1 MQVLWNSTHV
11 YQSLH
16 NKTVNTSFQEIR
28 KKREKILY
36 NCFISFVKRSSP
48 PPKEALRYCTYP
60 SRTSPSPTEART
72 RSRLPKHEMLETGNL
87 FFNFLRFL
95 GAFDHCTS
103 HPNNL
108 FPKRRKE
115 SSLPP
120 PTAAREGT
128 TTSLPTTNSR
138 LEKNSIHIHICD
150 RSNRRPSLQVRQR
163 RTQWYCLSNS
173 TPTIRGAN
181 ISWSGL
187 KRWIPRA

>member
-1 MQVLWNSTHV
+1 MFNNHYKIKPLI
-11 YQSLH
+11 L
-16 NKTVNTSFQEIR
+16 FFR
-28 KKREKILY
+28 KSGKKEKNAVQLFYIICEAHLSPAERGTALLY
-36 NCFISFVKRSSP
+36 ISFTHLPVPHRGSNAESSSQ
-48 PPKEALRYCTYP
+48 A
-60 SRTSPSPTEART
+60 
-72 RSRLPKHEMLETGNL
+72 GNVRNGKSIL
-87 FFNFLRFL
+87 QCPEVS

-115 SSLPP
+115 SSLPT

-138 LEKNSIHIHICD
+138 LEKSSIHIHISD